1 MAVRVLVS
9 RQFDADSVEAAKTSF
24 KSLADAGWSVLV
36 DASDVSPPTKAP
48 TQPSI
53 KKRSPDGLLVDAI
66 VEKHGMTLLQI
77 GRLVGVTQ
85 GCLSNY
91 RAGRFRASKLVLC
104 RLRRL
109 ANQDSVEEIGAKKAV
124 SRRIV
129 RKLTDDQRLDIAV
142 RVSSGESQV
151 ALAREFGIS
160 RSRVS
165 RIAERLEA

>member
-1 MAVRVLVS
+1 MAVRVFVS
-9 RQFDADSVEAAKTSF
+9 RQFDASSVEDAKTSF

-36 DASDVSPPTKAP
+36 EAKDVEAPAKSPKPAEDRP
-48 TQPSI
+48 HE
-53 KKRSPDGLLVDAI
+53 GLLVDAI
-66 VEKHGMTLLQI
+66 VAKHGMTLSQI
-77 GRLVGVTQ
+77 GRVVGVTQ

-109 ANQDSVEEIGAKKAV
+109 VNQDSVGAIGRKKAV

-129 RKLTDDQRLDIAV
+129 RQLTDDQCLDIAV
-142 RVSSGESQV
+142 RNSSGESQV

-160 RSRVS
+160 RGRVS
-165 RIAERLEA
+165 RIVEKLEA

>member
-24 KSLADAGWSVLV
+24 KSLSDAGWSVLV
-36 DASDVSPPTKAP
+36 DASDVSVSPAPPPVVINKPAERP
-48 TQPSI
+48 QE
-53 KKRSPDGLLVDAI
+53 GLLVDEI
-66 VEKHGMTLLQI
+66 VEKHGITLTEI
-77 GRLVGVTQ
+77 GKIVGVTA

-109 ANQDSVEEIGAKKAV
+109 ANQDSIGAKKAV

-129 RKLTDDQRLDIAV
+129 RKLTDDQCLDIAV
-142 RVSSGESQV
+142 RNSSGESQV
-151 ALAREFGIS
+151 SLAKEFGIS
-160 RSRVS
+160 RSRVT
-165 RIAERLEA
+165 RILERLEA

>member
-1 MAVRVLVS
+1 MAVRVFVS
-9 RQFDADSVEAAKTSF
+9 RQFDASSVEEAKTSF

-36 DASDVSPPTKAP
+36 EAKDVASPTRAAKPAAERP
-48 TQPSI
+48 
-53 KKRSPDGLLVDAI
+53 REGLLVDAI
-66 VEKHGMTLLQI
+66 VKKHGITLAEI

-91 RAGRFRASKLVLC
+91 RAGRFRASKLVLS

-109 ANQDSVEEIGAKKAV
+109 VNQDSIKEIGAKKAV

-129 RKLTDDQRLDIAV
+129 RQLTDDQCLDIAV
-142 RVSSGESQV
+142 RNSSGESQA
-151 ALAREFGIS
+151 ALAREFGVS

-165 RIAERLEA
+165 RIVERLEA